1 MNSTEKKDLKIELKS
16 RRLIVKKLETAIRAL
31 SGTADRNKIVRQI
44 QRDKLLEYKTYN
56 EAQDAYGWG
65 IITEEE
71 FDEITNFLESSQEIV
86 DKPSAE
92 EIAVN
97 ILVGWKKI
105 MQSDIADLEFQL
117 LPEKE
122 QERIREENYRIAMER
137 KERMK
142 QRNEADSI

>member
-31 SGTADRNKIVRQI
+31 SGTADRNKKVRQER
-44 QRDKLLEYKTYN
+44 RDKLLEYKTYN

-137 KERMK
+137 NKRMK
-142 QRNEADSI
+142 KEGKNEKA